1 MPDIANKNDAITFT
15 TLIKQFKSPI
25 HEDNVKL
32 NTLMNNLQSG
42 NKDTAN
48 AYDMAMLQACS
59 SSLNIKCSAL
69 SAMIRQHKENLSTP
83 IGNMR

>member
-1 MPDIANKNDAITFT
+1 MADVAKKSNAITFSSLT
-15 TLIKQFKSPI
+15 KQFKSPI
-25 HEDNVKL
+25 QKDNEKL
-32 NTLMNNLQSG
+32 NKLMDNLQSHD
-42 NKDTAN
+42 KDTAN

-59 SSLNIKCSAL
+59 SSLNIKCSVL

>member
-1 MPDIANKNDAITFT
+1 MPDIAKTDDTMTFH
-15 TLIKQFKSPI
+15 TLLTRFKSPI
-25 HEDNVKL
+25 HEDNKKL
-32 NTLMNNLQSG
+32 NTLMNDLQSG
-42 NKDTAN
+42 SKDTAN
-48 AYDMAMLQACS
+48 AYNMAMLQAHT

>member
-1 MPDIANKNDAITFT
+1 MPDIAKKNDAITFN
-15 TLIKQFKSPI
+15 TLLVKFKSPI
-25 HEDNVKL
+25 HKENKKL
-32 NTLMNNLQSG
+32 NKLMDSLQSG
-42 NKDTAN
+42 DNDNAN

>member
-1 MPDIANKNDAITFT
+1 MPDIAKKNNAITFA
-15 TLIKQFKSPI
+15 TLTKQFKSPI

-32 NTLMNNLQSG
+32 KKLMDQLQSG
-42 NKDTAN
+42 NRDSAN
-48 AYDMAMLQACS
+48 AYDMAMLQSCS

-69 SAMIRQHKENLSTP
+69 SSMIRQHKENLSTP